1 SLPIRASSLM
11 STMLLLLRCRPCL
24 YVHQPSGDGQEETR
38 VGFLPSRAS
47 FYSVCCGL
55 FFLQAVSESFGLV
68 FEIIGGIFDLISG
81 VFDFALQVLALAFTF
96 SLLITGG
103 FTSGFF
109 SAAFYLVFCSICF
122 IFNTHEVH
130 LSRLSTTCPVSTLP
144 CENLHCHA
152 NPVNCQAIIRQC
164 LVLCDAVTRRN
175 NAYATWVTLVVLSH
189 VLVPS
194 R

>member
-1 SLPIRASSLM
+1 M

-103 FTSGFF
+103 FTSRSEEHTSELQSRGH
-109 SAAFYLVFCSICF
+109 LVC
-122 IFNTHEVH
+122 
-130 LSRLSTTCPVSTLP
+130 RLLLEKKKNIMCRS
-144 CENLHCHA
+144 
-152 NPVNCQAIIRQC
+152 
-164 LVLCDAVTRRN
+164 
-175 NAYATWVTLVVLSH
+175 
-189 VLVPS
+189 
-194 R
+194 

>member
-1 SLPIRASSLM
+1 M

-47 FYSVCCGL
+47 CYSVCSGL
-55 FFLQAVSESFGLV
+55 FFLQPLTESFGVV
-68 FEIIGGIFDLISG
+68 FEL
-81 VFDFALQVLALAFTF
+81 FDFALQVLALAFTF